1 MKQLRLII
9 FREYLTKVRNKSFLL
24 MTLLSPLAVVVLSLV
39 IGYLTQVNSNTKRH
53 IQVLD
58 LSGSFAKA
66 FEADAG
72 ITYSY
77 TGEGDLST
85 LQKQSQKQGD
95 YGLLYID
102 AQATHF
108 EFFSEDTPSPTFLEK
123 IQGKVEKA
131 LFFRNLQRENI
142 NPSQI
147 DKAQERVKISL
158 TNFSG
163 DKSSEAA
170 GWIKLIFGSMAGYL
184 LMIFIVV
191 YGNMIMRSVIEEKVN
206 RIVEVIISSVPART
220 LLLGKI
226 IGTSL
231 VGITQFAI
239 WLLLGGALL
248 SFLPS
253 LQGSVPTTAD
263 SHMLSDFITEVN
275 TLPLGKLSVC
285 FLLYFIGGYLV
296 YSAFYAMIGAA
307 VDNETDTQQFLL
319 PVLTPLILAIYVG
332 IFTVIEAPHGTVS
345 VIFSYIPLTS
355 SVVMLMRIPF
365 GVSWGELLLSLG
377 LLYAFFFLSIWVAA
391 RIYRVGILSYGKKP
405 SYKELF
411 KWLRMSN

>member
-24 MTLLSPLAVVVLSLV
+24 MTLFSPLAVVVLSLV

-77 TGEGDLST
+77 TSEGDLST

-142 NPSQI
+142 DPSQI

-231 VGITQFAI
+231 VGITQFTI

-253 LQGSVPTTAD
+253 LQGSVPAAAD

-307 VDNETDTQQFLL
+307 VDSETDTQQFLL

>member
-58 LSGSFAKA
+58 LSGSFVKA

-77 TGEGDLST
+77 TSEGDLST

-253 LQGSVPTTAD
+253 LQDSVPAAED

>member
-39 IGYLTQVNSNTKRH
+39 IGYLTQVNSNTERH

-66 FEADAG
+66 FETDAG

-77 TGEGDLST
+77 TSEGDLST

-131 LFFRNLQRENI
+131 LFFRNLQQENI
-142 NPSQI
+142 DPSQI

-163 DKSSEAA
+163 DKSSETA
-170 GWIKLIFGSMAGYL
+170 GWLKLFFGSTAGYL

-253 LQGSVPTTAD
+253 LHGSVPATAD

-307 VDNETDTQQFLL
+307 VDSETDTQQFLL

>member
-39 IGYLTQVNSNTKRH
+39 IGYLTQVNSNTERH

-72 ITYSY
+72 MTYSY
-77 TGEGDLST
+77 TSEGDLST

-102 AQATHF
+102 TQATHF

-142 NPSQI
+142 DPSQI

-163 DKSSEAA
+163 DKSSETA
-170 GWIKLIFGSMAGYL
+170 GWLKLFFGSTAGYL

-253 LQGSVPTTAD
+253 LQGSVPATVD
-263 SHMLSDFITEVN
+263 SHMLSDLITEVN

-307 VDNETDTQQFLL
+307 VDSETDTQQFLL

>member
-58 LSGSFAKA
+58 LSGSFVKA

-77 TGEGDLST
+77 TSEGDLST

-102 AQATHF
+102 TQATHF

-163 DKSSEAA
+163 DKSSETA
-170 GWIKLIFGSMAGYL
+170 GWLKLIFGSMAGYL

-253 LQGSVPTTAD
+253 LQGSVPATVD

-307 VDNETDTQQFLL
+307 VDSETDTQQFLL
-319 PVLTPLILAIYVG
+319 PVLIPLILAIYVG

>member
-58 LSGSFAKA
+58 LSGSFVKA

-77 TGEGDLST
+77 TSEGDLST

-142 NPSQI
+142 DPSQI

-253 LQGSVPTTAD
+253 LQGSVPAASD

>member
-39 IGYLTQVNSNTKRH
+39 IGYLTQVNSNIKRH

-77 TGEGDLST
+77 TSEGDLST

-102 AQATHF
+102 TQATHF

-163 DKSSEAA
+163 DKSSETA
-170 GWIKLIFGSMAGYL
+170 GWLKLIFGSMAGYL

-253 LQGSVPTTAD
+253 LQGSVPATVD

-307 VDNETDTQQFLL
+307 VDSETDTQQFLL
-319 PVLTPLILAIYVG
+319 PVLIPLILAIYVG

>member
-58 LSGSFAKA
+58 LSGSFVKA

-77 TGEGDLST
+77 TSEGDLST

-142 NPSQI
+142 DPSQI
-147 DKAQERVKISL
+147 DKDL
-158 TNFSG
+158 PNH
-163 DKSSEAA
+163 
-170 GWIKLIFGSMAGYL
+170 
-184 LMIFIVV
+184 
-191 YGNMIMRSVIEEKVN
+191 
-206 RIVEVIISSVPART
+206 
-220 LLLGKI
+220 
-226 IGTSL
+226 
-231 VGITQFAI
+231 
-239 WLLLGGALL
+239 
-248 SFLPS
+248 FLW
-253 LQGSVPTTAD
+253 
-263 SHMLSDFITEVN
+263 
-275 TLPLGKLSVC
+275 
-285 FLLYFIGGYLV
+285 
-296 YSAFYAMIGAA
+296 
-307 VDNETDTQQFLL
+307 
-319 PVLTPLILAIYVG
+319 
-332 IFTVIEAPHGTVS
+332 
-345 VIFSYIPLTS
+345 
-355 SVVMLMRIPF
+355 R
-365 GVSWGELLLSLG
+365 
-377 LLYAFFFLSIWVAA
+377 
-391 RIYRVGILSYGKKP
+391 
-405 SYKELF
+405 
-411 KWLRMSN
+411 

>member
-58 LSGSFAKA
+58 LSGSFVKA

-77 TGEGDLST
+77 TSEGDLST

-253 LQGSVPTTAD
+253 LQGSVPAASD

>member
-77 TGEGDLST
+77 TSEGDLST

-163 DKSSEAA
+163 DKSSETA
-170 GWIKLIFGSMAGYL
+170 GWLKLIFGSMAGYL

-253 LQGSVPTTAD
+253 LQGSVPATVD

-307 VDNETDTQQFLL
+307 VDSETDTQQFLL

>member
-77 TGEGDLST
+77 TSEGDLST

-253 LQGSVPTTAD
+253 LQGSVPAASD

>member
-77 TGEGDLST
+77 TSEGDLST

-163 DKSSEAA
+163 DKSSETA
-170 GWIKLIFGSMAGYL
+170 GWLKLIFGSMAGYL

-253 LQGSVPTTAD
+253 LQGSVPATVD

-307 VDNETDTQQFLL
+307 VDSETDTQQFLL
-319 PVLTPLILAIYVG
+319 PVLIPLILAIYVG

>member
-39 IGYLTQVNSNTKRH
+39 IGYLTQVNSNTERH

-66 FEADAG
+66 FETDAG

-77 TGEGDLST
+77 TSEGDLST

-142 NPSQI
+142 DPSQI

-158 TNFSG
+158 TSFSG
-163 DKSSEAA
+163 DKSS
-170 GWIKLIFGSMAGYL
+170 
-184 LMIFIVV
+184 
-191 YGNMIMRSVIEEKVN
+191 

-231 VGITQFAI
+231 VGITQFTI

-253 LQGSVPTTAD
+253 LQGSVPAAAD

>member
-77 TGEGDLST
+77 TSEGDLST

-142 NPSQI
+142 DPSQI

-253 LQGSVPTTAD
+253 LQGSVPAASD

>member
-58 LSGSFAKA
+58 LSGSFVKA

-77 TGEGDLST
+77 TSEGDLST

-142 NPSQI
+142 DPSQI

>member
-58 LSGSFAKA
+58 LSGSFVKA

-77 TGEGDLST
+77 TSEGDLST

-142 NPSQI
+142 DPSQI

-206 RIVEVIISSVPART
+206 RIVEVIISSVPARI

-253 LQGSVPTTAD
+253 LQGSVPAT
-263 SHMLSDFITEVN
+263 
-275 TLPLGKLSVC
+275 LSVC

-355 SVVMLMRIPF
+355 SVVMLMRILF

>member
-58 LSGSFAKA
+58 LSGSFVKA

-77 TGEGDLST
+77 TSEGDLST

-102 AQATHF
+102 SQATHF

-142 NPSQI
+142 DPSQI

-253 LQGSVPTTAD
+253 LQDSVPAAED

>member
-58 LSGSFAKA
+58 LSGSFVKA

-77 TGEGDLST
+77 TSEGDLST

-142 NPSQI
+142 DPSQI

-206 RIVEVIISSVPART
+206 RIVEVIISHLAFGQDYWYLAGGHHPVYYLAA
-220 LLLGKI
+220 LGW
-226 IGTSL
+226 GTTIL
-231 VGITQFAI
+231 FAI
-239 WLLLGGALL
+239 TTGQCTRCGGFPYALR
-248 SFLPS
+248 
-253 LQGSVPTTAD
+253 
-263 SHMLSDFITEVN
+263 
-275 TLPLGKLSVC
+275 
-285 FLLYFIGGYLV
+285 
-296 YSAFYAMIGAA
+296 FY
-307 VDNETDTQQFLL
+307 N
-319 PVLTPLILAIYVG
+319 
-332 IFTVIEAPHGTVS
+332 
-345 VIFSYIPLTS
+345 
-355 SVVMLMRIPF
+355 
-365 GVSWGELLLSLG
+365 
-377 LLYAFFFLSIWVAA
+377 
-391 RIYRVGILSYGKKP
+391 
-405 SYKELF
+405 
-411 KWLRMSN
+411 

>member
-58 LSGSFAKA
+58 LSGSFVKA

-77 TGEGDLST
+77 TSEGDLST

-142 NPSQI
+142 DPSQI

-231 VGITQFAI
+231 VGITQFA
-239 WLLLGGALL
+239 
-248 SFLPS
+248 
-253 LQGSVPTTAD
+253 
-263 SHMLSDFITEVN
+263 DFITEVN